1 MSNIPP
7 QKLSLVKG
15 LVKTMPIGALRT
27 LDKAL
32 ALSRDAKMK
41 QVRGLVLLELEAR
54 HVRDLVFEPYLAL
67 FQPREDGLDAEVFP
81 NWLLNN
87 LWRELQTNEVQLC
100 GEAGMAARSLRDDDP
115 TPVPFFRLVTA
126 GARILRDDPLSVVPK
141 GHDERDLREISE
153 FANYLD
159 LHRLLRQY
167 LNRLPDWMG
176 RIDAEKAATL
186 RLWYKDACAFSE
198 DAGVRFIEAI
208 FANMDDGAMI
218 IKIIATVADRPND
231 RFLAES
237 ELADFGERILLLA
250 EERTD
255 TFKRLMNSK
264 SKDLGFMATAGADIS
279 RCLMALSGLEQYIEL
294 ARDGPWGKRVAAA
307 HKTIAELVEGRL
319 KTAAG
324 LIQGALPMKSE
335 KVSGRVRKD
344 YPDVRTPMDEA
355 ATTNAKAILTFLK
368 DIKHTA
374 ANGGYA
380 SLLTKTVQEVEMV
393 IDGYMDDLISIANHD
408 AGLDVDAVM
417 TLFEGVI
424 DLIDTLFGEERAVLA
439 RRRVASS
446 DLLNPS
452 KSVA

>member
-1 MSNIPP
+1 M
-7 QKLSLVKG
+7 
-15 LVKTMPIGALRT
+15 
-27 LDKAL
+27 
-32 ALSRDAKMK
+32 
-41 QVRGLVLLELEAR
+41 
-54 HVRDLVFEPYLAL
+54 
-67 FQPREDGLDAEVFP
+67 
-81 NWLLNN
+81 
-87 LWRELQTNEVQLC
+87 QLC
-100 GEAGMAARSLRDDDP
+100 GEAGMASRSLRDDDP

-141 GHDERDLREISE
+141 GHDQRDLREVSE
-153 FANYLD
+153 FAHYLD

-255 TFKRLMNSK
+255 TFKRLMSSK
-264 SKDLGFMATAGADIS
+264 SKDLGFMAEAGADIS
-279 RCLMALSGLEQYIEL
+279 RCLMALMGLEQYIEL

-324 LIQGALPMKSE
+324 HIQGALPMKSE
-335 KVSGRVRKD
+335 KVAGRVRKD

-355 ATTNAKAILTFLK
+355 ATTNAKAMLTFLK

-374 ANGGYA
+374 SSGGYA
-380 SLLTKTVQEVEMV
+380 SLLTKTVQEVETV
-393 IDGYMDDLISIANHD
+393 LDGYMDDLIGIANHD
-408 AGLDVDAVM
+408 AGLDVEAVM

-424 DLIDTLFGEERAVLA
+424 DLIEALFGEERAALA